1 MDVFNHLGELA
12 LGSRL
17 KRLSDLIMRDG
28 AKVYKESGIDFEPRW
43 FPVYYSLSRESP
55 CGVTEIAHSLGVS
68 HAAVSQVVRELLKK
82 GLLVAIKDE
91 LDGRRKLLSLSD
103 KGKKLLPK
111 MQELWNDMAVAIHQA
126 INQNQHN
133 VIDSIREVERSFAE
147 TSLHD
152 RVIGVTQARHM
163 DEVEIVEYQ
172 NKYKQYFKSL
182 NYAWISKYF
191 EVEELDEQ
199 VLSNPDQIIKQG
211 GTILFAKI
219 NDQIV
224 GTCALM
230 KIDEDVYELAKMAV
244 DEQYQGRQ
252 IGKKLGLAIIER
264 SRELGA
270 EKLILES
277 NKNLVPALS
286 LYKKLGFVSV
296 CSDHHKSMYQR
307 ANITMQMSL

>member
-1 MDVFNHLGELA
+1 M
-12 LGSRL
+12 
-17 KRLSDLIMRDG
+17 SDLIMRDG
-28 AKVYKESGIDFEPRW
+28 AKIYKESGIDFEPRW

-55 CGVTEIAHSLGVS
+55 SGVTEIANSLGVS

-103 KGKKLLPK
+103 KGTNLLPK
-111 MQELWNDMAVAIHQA
+111 MQELWNDIAVAIHQV
-126 INQNQHN
+126 INQHQNN

-152 RVIGVTQARHM
+152 RVIGVMQARHM

-172 NKYKQYFKSL
+172 TNYKQYFKSL

-224 GTCALM
+224 GTCALL
-230 KIDEDVYELAKMAV
+230 KIEEGVYELAKMAV

-252 IGKKLGLAIIER
+252 IGKKLGLAIIMR
-264 SRELGA
+264 SRKLGA
-270 EKLILES
+270 KKLILES

-286 LYKKLGFVSV
+286 LYKKIRLCTGMFRSPQINVS
-296 CSDHHKSMYQR
+296 KG
-307 ANITMQMSL
+307 